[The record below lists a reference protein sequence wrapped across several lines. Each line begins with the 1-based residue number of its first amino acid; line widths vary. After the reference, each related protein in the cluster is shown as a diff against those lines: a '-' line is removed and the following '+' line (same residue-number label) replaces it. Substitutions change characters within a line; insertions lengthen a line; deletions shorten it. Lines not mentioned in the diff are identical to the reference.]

1 MSSRKRARH
10 SNPGKRKRS
19 RFADAPAAAPAAAVV
34 DAAAI
39 DRAKRAALIQ
49 AQLAAQIASAA
60 KSLAP
65 AQQRTRSRFGQ
76 AAPSA
81 SAAGGPIALMLD
93 AQGRQI
99 DAAGNLVEARGA
111 AALRTVKANRNV
123 AAAPTRVNP
132 YLRHRVVAPPPV
144 AVAAAAQGAEGAEG
158 AAPAAPVVVAAPSNV
173 DERIR
178 VKPRRAARKATFKFI
193 EKGALV
199 AKGDALRDRLVQREV
214 LRDAE
219 GKHRRTRGPA
229 LTFDTLGGAET
240 SLLPSAALR
249 CVKNNSL
256 YIFCHCIP
264 LFTFVNNVLYNI

>member
-65 AQQRTRSRFGQ
+65 AQQRSRSRFGQ

-229 LTFDTLGGAET
+229 LTFDTPGGAET

-249 CVKNNSL
+249 CVR
-256 YIFCHCIP
+256 F
-264 LFTFVNNVLYNI
+264 FFV